1 MIGWQVLGQSV
12 ASAMVGF
19 LVWALLRRGMER
31 HDTDVA
37 ALRQDVAMLRDRR
50 IVQLEQST
58 DDRLARSAEGRK
70 ELHVAIEQ
78 VRREYVRR
86 EDCKADKDS
95 IMQQLAGYL
104 EATTRLE
111 RVSERAD
118 AAMRR
123 SEDVLNRVIEVK
135 GELAELAGMI
145 RAGAKGRTA

>member
-31 HDTDVA
+31 HDTEVA
-37 ALRQDVAMLRDRR
+37 ALRQDVAILRDRR

-58 DDRLARSAEGRK
+58 DDRLQRSAEGRK
-70 ELHVAIEQ
+70 ELHVAVENI
-78 VRREYVRR
+78 RREYVRR
-86 EDCKADKDS
+86 EDCQKDTQM

-135 GELAELAGMI
+135 GELAELTGRI
-145 RAGAKGRTA
+145 EGALRHG